1 MPGSPSLPRGPGAP
15 CGREKKGVHPCS
27 ERDRSLQHPTSAGG
41 GEALL
46 GVVGHALTFS
56 PFSPRSPRC
65 PCSPA
70 GPCERRRGGVNAP
83 PCPPHSPQPP
93 PTNIPAM
100 RPEKLRSHLWS
111 WRPSGSYD
119 LWRRGG
125 GAEHK
130 GGVRWVQGGTPL
142 QTTPQRQGSPPVL
155 GVPQCLPYT
164 YIFNV
169 TGFALLPL
177 QGKAWGETR
186 GGTPRPPPDF
196 SPLPGDTPPGGDKPP
211 REVTILEPLA
221 PYRCHGVLP

>member
-1 MPGSPSLPRGPGAP
+1 M
-15 CGREKKGVHPCS
+15 
-27 ERDRSLQHPTSAGG
+27 
-41 GEALL
+41 
-46 GVVGHALTFS
+46 
-56 PFSPRSPRC
+56 
-65 PCSPA
+65 
-70 GPCERRRGGVNAP
+70 
-83 PCPPHSPQPP
+83 
-93 PTNIPAM
+93 
-100 RPEKLRSHLWS
+100 
-111 WRPSGSYD
+111 
-119 LWRRGG
+119 
-125 GAEHK
+125 
-130 GGVRWVQGGTPL
+130 RWVQGGTPL

-155 GVPQCLPYT
+155 GVPQRLPYT